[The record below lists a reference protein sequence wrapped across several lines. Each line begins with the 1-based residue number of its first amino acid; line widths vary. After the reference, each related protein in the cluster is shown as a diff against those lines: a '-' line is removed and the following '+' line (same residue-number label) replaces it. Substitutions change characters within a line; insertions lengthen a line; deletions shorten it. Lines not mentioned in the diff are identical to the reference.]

1 MFSSMFFQ
9 YICLSS
15 IFQYLPGYSSIG
27 SHPVRTRGGKNNKN
41 SISKFNVSQ
50 KIIVEK
56 DVDFTLANTIK
67 TTDQY
72 TYFRIV
78 TYNYPIRFDSQS
90 KYFLFFLNEKTSEK
104 CKALD
109 KGKYLKLLIC

>member
-1 MFSSMFFQ
+1 MKILINGGGNIGTTIANLMIRFKDLLGISHEYLHKNLPLIWRETDLDFSSA
-9 YICLSS
+9 
-15 IFQYLPGYSSIG
+15 
-27 SHPVRTRGGKNNKN
+27 
-41 SISKFNVSQ
+41 
-50 KIIVEK
+50 
-56 DVDFTLANTIK
+56 DTIK
-67 TTDQY
+67 VTDQY

-90 KYFLFFLNEKTSEK
+90 KYFLFFLNEKNSEK